1 MSCQKDVHMSCQDH
15 ELREKFLFTL
25 EWLLAVTERYTGHV
39 QFGLVHIDFVNPRVL
54 GDTYGAQEASKKLD
68 EVLHCLSKSFR
79 KTDLVARDG
88 VDFWVLVPYT
98 ATDGRLAEKV
108 RDIIE
113 ISSQS
118 GLQLVERDISI
129 FSLPLN
135 MRELEQNCSA
145 TEFLAHLKKNHIALA
160 NHVIS
165 LPPGS
170 KFSAMAAAKV

>member
-1 MSCQKDVHMSCQDH
+1 MSHQDH

-39 QFGLVHIDFVNPRVL
+39 QFGLIHIDFVNPRVL
-54 GDTYGAQEASKKLD
+54 GDAYGAQEASKKLD
-68 EVLHCLSKSFR
+68 EVLHCISKSFR

-88 VDFWVLVPYT
+88 VDFWILVPYT
-98 ATDGRLAEKV
+98 VADGRLAEKV
-108 RDIIE
+108 KDIIE
-113 ISSQS
+113 IASQS
-118 GLQLVERDISI
+118 GLHLVERDISI
-129 FSLPLN
+129 FSLPFN
-135 MRELEQNCSA
+135 KRELDLEQNCSA

-170 KFSAMAAAKV
+170 NFSAMAKTRV

>member
-1 MSCQKDVHMSCQDH
+1 MSQQDH

-25 EWLLAVTERYTGHV
+25 EWLLAVTERYTDHV
-39 QFGLVHIDFVNPRVL
+39 QFGLIHIDFVNPRVL
-54 GDTYGAQEASKKLD
+54 GDAYGAQEASKKLD

-79 KTDLVARDG
+79 KTDLVTRDG
-88 VDFWVLVPYT
+88 VDFWILVPYT
-98 ATDGRLAEKV
+98 AADGRLAEKV
-108 RDIIE
+108 KDIIE
-113 ISSQS
+113 IASQS
-118 GLQLVERDISI
+118 GLHLVERDISI

-135 MRELEQNCSA
+135 KGELEKNCSA

-170 KFSAMAAAKV
+170 NFSAMAKARV

>member
-1 MSCQKDVHMSCQDH
+1 MSHQDH
-15 ELREKFLFTL
+15 ELREKFLYTL
-25 EWLLAVTERYTGHV
+25 EWLLAVTKRYSSHV
-39 QFGLVHIDFVNPRVL
+39 RFSLIHIDFVNPRVL

-68 EVLHCLSKSFR
+68 EVLHCLRKSFR

-98 ATDGRLAEKV
+98 AADGRLAEKV

-113 ISSQS
+113 IASRS

-135 MRELEQNCSA
+135 KHGLEQNCSA

-170 KFSAMAAAKV
+170 KFRAMA